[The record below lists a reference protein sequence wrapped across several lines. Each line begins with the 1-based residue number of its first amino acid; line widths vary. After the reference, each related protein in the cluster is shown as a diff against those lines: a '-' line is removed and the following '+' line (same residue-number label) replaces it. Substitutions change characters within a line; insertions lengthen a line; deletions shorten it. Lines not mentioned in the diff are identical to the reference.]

1 MPFNVS
7 SLAQK
12 AATIAFG
19 DDEFIEEI
27 VRVNTEGLQQ
37 YESFCRENDIPF
49 YPSQTNFIFLPVE
62 NAGEIYEACA
72 HAGFIIRPFPNG
84 IRITVGTREQNEGVI
99 SVLQQHFE
107 NKKKVSR

>member
-27 VRVNTEGLQQ
+27 VRVNTEGLRQ
-37 YESFCRENDIPF
+37 YEKVSCKENEIPF
-49 YPSQTNFIFLPVE
+49 YQSQTNFIFLPVE
-62 NAGEIYEACA
+62 NGGEIYEASHTQDLLFVRSRMVSA
-72 HAGFIIRPFPNG
+72 SQS
-84 IRITVGTREQNEGVI
+84 EQGSKMKE
-99 SVLQQHFE
+99 
-107 NKKKVSR
+107 